1 MYLENNDYWFTIE
14 PYVYS
19 NIKKHEIILLNT
31 LNGYVIRNSNND
43 IVELVR
49 KTQSKEQLSVT
60 LLKRNELDNKHIYE
74 FVRELR
80 ENFMGDIINISLSNG
95 KPIQFIPEINLL
107 SNNEITTNIQK
118 ELIGQNILDF
128 LNEINISIS
137 TGAEKTYFKQIGYHI
152 NSEKSE
158 TIHNLSFEKLQ
169 SFLNTLANSSLGKV
183 IIQGSSIMNRPDI
196 DKIIAFLN
204 SFKKCI
210 ELAIEVSIINDYLI
224 RSYQKKMIIIVTSAN
239 IPLLVEKLNSLKRVD
254 CKFLFIVEEQKHLDE
269 FDVLVSSYQIEEYQ
283 LIPLYNGNNLS
294 FFEECIFLDESDITS
309 VSDTI
314 KDIHTK
320 YLINTNDFGKLYI
333 TSDGEIYANLNKSPI
348 GTINDNIRELIYK
361 EIDLGTSWRR
371 TRDMEPCCNCVYQWL
386 CPSPSNYELAI
397 GKPNLCHVK
406 Q

>member
-43 IVELVR
+43 IVDLVR
-49 KTQSKEQLSVT
+49 KTQSKEQLSVI

-74 FVRELR
+74 FVKELR
-80 ENFMGDIINISLSNG
+80 ENFMGDIINLNLSKG

-107 SNNEITTNIQK
+107 SNNETTTNIQK

-128 LNEINISIS
+128 LSEINICVS
-137 TGAEKTYFKQIGYHI
+137 TGSEKSYLKQIGYHI
-152 NSEKSE
+152 NSEKNK
-158 TIHNLSFEKLQ
+158 TIHYISFEEFHF
-169 SFLNTLANSSLGKV
+169 FLNTLSNSSLGKV
-183 IIQGSSIMNRPDI
+183 TIQGSNIINHPDI
-196 DKIIAFLN
+196 DKIIVFLN

-210 ELAIEVSIINDYLI
+210 ELAIEVSDINDYLI
-224 RSYQKKMIIIVTSAN
+224 QSYQKKVIVIVTSAN
-239 IPLLVEKLNSLKRVD
+239 IPLLAEKLNSLKRVD
-254 CKFLFIVEEQKHLDE
+254 CKFLFIVEEQKHLEE
-269 FDVLVSSYQIEEYQ
+269 FDVFVSSNQITEYR
-283 LIPLYNGNNLS
+283 LVPFYNGSNLS
-294 FFEECIFLDESDITS
+294 FFEECIFLDEPDITS

-314 KDIHTK
+314 KDIHSK
-320 YLINTNDFGKLYI
+320 YLINTNDFGKLFI
-333 TSDGEIYANLNKSPI
+333 ADEGEVYANLNKSSL

-371 TRDMEPCCNCVYQWL
+371 TRDMEPCCDCVYQWL

-397 GKPNLCHVK
+397 GRPNLCHVK
-406 Q
+406 P